1 MFLLDQLDV
10 VVVKSDLEHRDQV
23 ALSKL
28 SEDGT
33 TDQVGESLAAPEEIL
48 LGLDD
53 GQLVAAPLGL
63 DGQYKLRSRKTRS
76 MILW

>member
-1 MFLLDQLDV
+1 MLLLDQLDFV
-10 VVVKSDLEHRDQV
+10 VDKSDLEHRDQV
-23 ALSKL
+23 AFGELG
-28 SEDGT
+28 EDGT

-53 GQLVAAPLGL
+53 GQLIAAPLGL
-63 DGQYKLRSRKTRS
+63 NGQYKLWSRKTRS